1 MKRGKRYNESSK
13 LIDRLNYYE
22 LDEAI
27 ELLKKLATAKFDE
40 TVEMS
45 TRLGV
50 DLRHA
55 DQAVRGAISLP
66 HGTGRATVRVLAFAQ
81 GEKATEAEDA
91 GADYVGGEDLVKKIS
106 GGWIEFEAVVATPD
120 MMRMVAPLGRTLGP
134 KGLMPSPRA
143 GSVTNEIGDMIK
155 EIKAGRIEWSPSNR
169 MDRTG
174 SNLHVPVGKVSF
186 SSEQLKD
193 NILAM
198 FDAIMKVKPAAA
210 KGKYMRN
217 VSISSTMS
225 PGIRLD
231 AQHLVSLLE
240 S

>member
-1 MKRGKRYNESSK
+1 
-13 LIDRLNYYE
+13 
-22 LDEAI
+22 
-27 ELLKKLATAKFDE
+27 
-40 TVEMS
+40 
-45 TRLGV
+45 
-50 DLRHA
+50 
-55 DQAVRGAISLP
+55 
-66 HGTGRATVRVLAFAQ
+66 
-81 GEKATEAEDA
+81 
-91 GADYVGGEDLVKKIS
+91 
-106 GGWIEFEAVVATPD
+106 
-120 MMRMVAPLGRTLGP
+120 MRMVAPLGRTLGP

-186 SSEQLKD
+186 SGEQLKD

-198 FDAIMKVKPAAA
+198 FDAIMKVRPAAA
-210 KGKYMRN
+210 KGKYVRN